1 MFVMDAGRAS
11 ITTVLLCLQKTTFF
25 GGKQKFKIKQLKLK
39 KFIKYVLQLIITT
52 LNATFEVPSL

>member
-1 MFVMDAGRAS
+1 MSAEDN
-11 ITTVLLCLQKTTFF
+11 FF

-52 LNATFEVPSL
+52 LNATFEVPSLRTFP